1 MTAAAPTRGQK
12 QLKAIIS
19 ADVTHCTKGLTPA
32 QHKLEQT
39 SRSMIAIGQNLAF
52 SIGLPIAGI
61 TTAVVKMADQF
72 EAAGDRLVTQ
82 TNVTRD
88 EVEKLSGAIETL
100 SDSLGVDQIQL
111 MAAAYAIAGAGMSD
125 TRQIMEALSET
136 AKLTTIGLGDQ
147 ETVAR

>member
-12 QLKAIIS
+12 QLKVIIS
-19 ADVTHCTKGLTPA
+19 ADVTNFTKGLTTA

-61 TTAVVKMADQF
+61 ATAVVKMADQF

-100 SDSLGVDQIQL
+100 SDSLGDRKSVVE
-111 MAAAYAIAGAGMSD
+111 G
-125 TRQIMEALSET
+125 
-136 AKLTTIGLGDQ
+136 
-147 ETVAR
+147 